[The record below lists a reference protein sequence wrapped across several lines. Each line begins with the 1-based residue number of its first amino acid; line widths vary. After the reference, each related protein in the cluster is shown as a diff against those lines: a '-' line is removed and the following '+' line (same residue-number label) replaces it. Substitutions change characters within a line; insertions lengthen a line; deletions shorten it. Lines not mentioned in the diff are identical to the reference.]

1 MGIFRI
7 ELGGV
12 GMAGG
17 ADGSVPLAFKAPE
30 TTPGAA
36 AIKLPVAKNFR
47 RLKDCPLGFLVI
59 VRSSKFTVGG
69 VYVNSREGKGSQL
82 TSWLHGKVG
91 RGDFLISAIFNE
103 GEYYLKSFFQLFF

>member
-12 GMAGG
+12 GMTGG

-47 RLKDCPLGFLVI
+47 RLKDCPLVFLVI

-69 VYVNSREGKGSQL
+69 VYANSREEWGRPQ
-82 TSWLHGKVG
+82 TSRLHWTVG
-91 RGDFLISAIFNE
+91 RVDSIIAATFSE
-103 GEYYLKSFFQLFF
+103 GERC